1 MVSIPDDWLNV
12 SNINEEDSVELDLS
26 RDDVSKK

>member
-1 MVSIPDDWLNV
+1 MISIPDDWLNV
-12 SNINEEDSVELDLS
+12 SNINEEDSAAFDLS